1 MSKYVYKVL
10 EEIVTEDLEDVINQ
24 HAKKGWELV
33 FVLETLRTPTWIV
46 ILKGKK

>member
-10 EEIVTEDLEDVINQ
+10 EEIDTNDLEDVINQ
-24 HAKKGWELV
+24 HAEKCWELV
-33 FVLETLRTPTWIV
+33 AVNRFGLSEKWTV